1 MYNSCQILLS
11 CLVLGAGVSACSGTS
26 TPANSAVGGT
36 AATFAGGSSR
46 LASGGTG
53 GSVGSAGVA
62 SGGTTVVGGSS
73 GGGGL
78 AGSGG
83 SKVGTSTGGIS
94 TTSANSSTTSASSGG
109 TSASGGSSS
118 TRGGSIS
125 SGGTT
130 SASSGGTTSASG
142 GSFSTSG
149 GSISSSGTTSASGG
163 SFSTSGGRISSGGTN
178 TASTGGISSGATTSA
193 SGGSFSTSG
202 GRISSGG
209 TTTSTGGISNG
220 GSTSASGGSSSA
232 SGGSTGGKP
241 DQGSLPNITVHLAG
255 DSTMANY
262 AATTTQEGWGQ
273 EFGQFFS
280 SKVTIDNQ
288 AQGGANV
295 QTFYSG
301 RWKTLINS
309 VQAGDYVMA
318 AFGINDSGTAHG
330 PVTPTDFQAEL
341 STMADEVAAKKATFI
356 PTTSSPLQVW
366 VGGKETN
373 DRLQP
378 YCDATIAVGKAKSL
392 LVDDLNARGV
402 EYYNSIGQTAAAALT
417 FNGDK
422 AHFDKA
428 GATAMAQLAAQELT
442 RIGSPLAAY
451 LK

>member
-1 MYNSCQILLS
+1 
-11 CLVLGAGVSACSGTS
+11 V
-26 TPANSAVGGT
+26 
-36 AATFAGGSSR
+36 
-46 LASGGTG
+46 G
-53 GSVGSAGVA
+53 GSV
-62 SGGTTVVGGSS
+62 
-73 GGGGL
+73 

-83 SKVGTSTGGIS
+83 STTATGGRI
-94 TTSANSSTTSASSGG
+94 
-109 TSASGGSSS
+109 
-118 TRGGSIS
+118 
-125 SGGTT
+125 
-130 SASSGGTTSASG
+130 SSGGTTSASG
-142 GSFSTSG
+142 GS
-149 GSISSSGTTSASGG
+149 TT
-163 SFSTSGGRISSGGTN
+163 
-178 TASTGGISSGATTSA
+178 AT
-193 SGGSFSTSG
+193 G

-209 TTTSTGGISNG
+209 TTTGSGGIS
-220 GSTSASGGSSSA
+220 SGGTTSA

-241 DQGSLPNITVHLAG
+241 DQGSLPAITVHLAG

-273 EFGQFFS
+273 EFGQFFI

-295 QTFYSG
+295 QSFYSG
-301 RWKTLINS
+301 KWKTLIAN
-309 VQAGDYVMA
+309 VQAGDYVLA
-318 AFGINDSGTAHG
+318 AFGINDSGTTHG
-330 PVTPTDFQAEL
+330 PVTVPDFTAEFD
-341 STMADEVAAKKATFI
+341 TMADEVAAKKATFI

-378 YCDATIAVGKAKSL
+378 YCDATTAVGKAKNL

-402 EYYNSIGQTAAAALT
+402 EYYNSIGQAAAAALT

-428 GATAMAQLAAQELT
+428 GATEMAQLAAQELT

>member
-1 MYNSCQILLS
+1 MALALALS
-11 CLVLGAGVSACSGTS
+11 IGCSISGAPQGTGGVTETGGTS
-26 TPANSAVGGT
+26 GSAGHTGSTGGQQGSGGQVGT
-36 AATFAGGSSR
+36 TTQP
-46 LASGGTG
+46 ASGGQTGTTGGQAGSTPTSGGQTGATTSSGQAGTTQPASGGRAGATSQPSSGGQTGIAGQPGTAGTADLG
-53 GSVGSAGVA
+53 GSV
-62 SGGTTVVGGSS
+62 
-73 GGGGL
+73 

-83 SKVGTSTGGIS
+83 STTATGG
-94 TTSANSSTTSASSGG
+94 
-109 TSASGGSSS
+109 
-118 TRGGSIS
+118 RIS

-130 SASSGGTTSASG
+130 SAGGGSTTATGGRVSSGGTTSASG
-142 GSFSTSG
+142 GS
-149 GSISSSGTTSASGG
+149 TTA
-163 SFSTSGGRISSGGTN
+163 TGGRISSGGT
-178 TASTGGISSGATTSA
+178 I
-193 SGGSFSTSG
+193 
-202 GRISSGG
+202 
-209 TTTSTGGISNG
+209 
-220 GSTSASGGSSSA
+220 SASGGSSST
-232 SGGSTGGKP
+232 SSGSTGGKP
-241 DQGSLPNITVHLAG
+241 DPGSLPAITVHLAG

-273 EFGQFFS
+273 EFGQFFI

-295 QTFYSG
+295 QSFYSG
-301 RWKTLINS
+301 KWKTLIAN
-309 VQAGDYVMA
+309 VQAGDYVLA

-330 PVTPTDFQAEL
+330 PVTVPDFTAEFT
-341 STMADEVAAKKATFI
+341 TMADEVAAKKATFI

-378 YCDATIAVGKAKSL
+378 YCDATIAVGKAKGL

-428 GATAMAQLAAQELT
+428 GATEMAQLAAKELT